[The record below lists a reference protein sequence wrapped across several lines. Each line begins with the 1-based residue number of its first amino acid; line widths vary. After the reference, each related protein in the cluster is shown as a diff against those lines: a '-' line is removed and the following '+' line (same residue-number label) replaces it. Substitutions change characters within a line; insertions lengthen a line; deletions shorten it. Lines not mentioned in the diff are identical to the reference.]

1 VLLIG
6 ELLGQEP
13 VSSTVKCRVKN
24 VGNCAWRLWTDATA
38 TVSAPPPGS
47 AYWICPGADH
57 AIWVAPF

>member
-38 TVSAPPPGS
+38 TVSAPPPGC
-47 AYWICPGADH
+47 WFRLKPPVVPG
-57 AIWVAPF
+57 